1 MNPFIHFASILALAV
16 WGVTSALAQTALSPA
31 QQAQREEI
39 KRQEAVIASQKAI
52 DEADQLA
59 IRGKLEEARG
69 IVERVI
75 ANQSPAGE
83 GAAVVENAQK
93 LLTQISLKQGFDAL
107 KARNYLVAQQ
117 LAREVL
123 GFEPRN
129 PNGLRL
135 LEEANAAMGLP
146 IDKPDARN
154 PAIDERFITNV
165 NRVTDLLKLGR
176 DQAGTGQ
183 FEKAERTFEQV
194 LAIDPD
200 NVAAARE
207 LQAVRRKMGAASE
220 LARKV
225 SQQDKLIEVR
235 QNWAERFVPEAQLEA
250 ATTAT
255 QPIRR
260 SNRFGITEKLRT
272 LIIPEINFQPGTTI
286 DDAASFLTLR
296 SRDVDPTKEG
306 VSFLVKN
313 EQARNEAKPF
323 SLQLQNVPLGEA
335 LRYITLLAGIKSR
348 TEEFAVFFVPL
359 SDRSENLV
367 RREFKVQQDFFD
379 TAPEAGAAQPGPAG
393 GVTRRRAAAAGTAV
407 DTTAGSTARR
417 ALEARGVEFPEGAT
431 AVYSPTTGILTVLN
445 TQDQI
450 DYIEEL
456 VTNTTDADTL
466 MVRVETRF
474 IEINQEDL
482 DELNFNYA
490 LQGIFTGDGILG
502 SPSDITNGS
511 VTAQTAFQGAEG
523 LGRNQI
529 GQLLN
534 QFPTTVVD
542 VGVQQ
547 IDRSQFMA
555 RGLLNGNQFAI
566 VVDALSQKKSFN
578 IVTAPSILINDK
590 STGTINVSREFR
602 FPTTFDAPQIQER
615 VIAGVVRTPT
625 VIPSWPSG
633 FGQAPGDDGFEEVGV
648 VATVTP
654 EIQPTNQTIRV
665 QVNPT
670 IIQFDGFINYGTPIS
685 DPGDQTSLPP
695 RPPGLISENV
705 IRIPVFSRRSIERST
720 VEIRDGY
727 TLVMGG
733 LIQEKT
739 DTLEEKFPILGDIPF
754 VGRFFRSNAERSVK
768 RNLLIF
774 ITVRIIRPNGDP
786 LNVLPGELASR

>member
-1 MNPFIHFASILALAV
+1 MNRITTCLMLVFVGI
-16 WGVTSALAQTALSPA
+16 VTGDVRGQTALTPA

-39 KRQEAVIASQKAI
+39 KRQEAVLASQKAI

-59 IRGKLEEARG
+59 IRGKIEEARG
-69 IVERVI
+69 IIERVI
-75 ANQSPAGE
+75 ATQSPAGE
-83 GAAVVENAQK
+83 GAAVLENAQK
-93 LLTQISLKQGFDAL
+93 LLVQISLKQGFDAL
-107 KARNYLVAQQ
+107 KARNYLLAQQ
-117 LAREVL
+117 MAREVL
-123 GFEPRN
+123 RFDSRN

-135 LEEANAAMGLP
+135 LEDANAAMGLP
-146 IDKPDARN
+146 IDNPEARN
-154 PAIDERFITNV
+154 PAIDEGFIANV

-176 DQAGTGQ
+176 DLVGTGQ
-183 FEKAERTFEQV
+183 FDQAEKTFEQV

-200 NVAAARE
+200 NQAAARE
-207 LQAVRRKMGAASE
+207 LQALQKKKGAILDLS
-220 LARKV
+220 RKV
-225 SQQDKLIEVR
+225 ADQEKLLAVR

-250 ATTAT
+250 GAAPV

-335 LRYITLLAGIKSR
+335 LRYVTLLAGIKSR

-367 RREFKVQQDFFD
+367 RREFRVQQDFFD
-379 TAPEAGAAQPGPAG
+379 TAPDPAATPAAG
-393 GVTRRRAAAAGTAV
+393 GASRRRPAVSTGTTV
-407 DTTAGSTARR
+407 DSTAGSIARR

-431 AVYSPTTGILTVLN
+431 AVYSPATGILTVLN

-456 VTNTTDADTL
+456 VTNTSDADTL
-466 MVRVETRF
+466 MVRVESRF

-482 DELNFNYA
+482 DELSFNYA
-490 LQGIFTGDGILG
+490 FKGTFSGDGIVGAPSRLTSG
-502 SPSDITNGS
+502 SAS
-511 VTAQTAFQGAEG
+511 AQTSFQGAEG
-523 LGRNQI
+523 LGNNQV

-534 QFPTTVVD
+534 QFPTTVLN
-542 VGVQQ
+542 VGTQR
-547 IDRSQFMA
+547 INRSQFMA
-555 RGLLNGNQFAI
+555 RGFLNGNQFALL
-566 VVDALSQKKSFN
+566 VDALSQKKSFN
-578 IVTAPSILINDK
+578 VVTAPSIMVNDK
-590 STGTINVSREFR
+590 ATGTINVSREFR

-615 VIAGVVRTPT
+615 VTTQGGVITVRAPT
-625 VIPSWPSG
+625 VLPSWPSG
-633 FGQAPGDDGFEEVGV
+633 FGQAPGDDGFEEIGV

-665 QVNPT
+665 VVSPT
-670 IIQFDGFINYGTPIS
+670 IIQFDGFINYGTPIN
-685 DPGDQTSLPP
+685 DPGEEGV
-695 RPPGLISENV
+695 RPPGAISENR
-705 IRIPVFSRRSIERST
+705 IQIPVFSRRSIERST

-733 LIQEKT
+733 LIQENT

-754 VGRFFRSNAERSVK
+754 IGRFFRSSAERSVK

>member
-1 MNPFIHFASILALAV
+1 MNRSTYLLTLAMVVFTGSLV
-16 WGVTSALAQTALSPA
+16 WGQATLTPA

-39 KRQEAVIASQKAI
+39 KRQEAVLANQKAI

-59 IRGKLEEARG
+59 IRGKLTEARG
-69 IVERVI
+69 IVERVL

-83 GAAVVENAQK
+83 GAAVIENAQK
-93 LLTQISLKQGFDAL
+93 LLVQISLKQGFDAL
-107 KARNYLVAQQ
+107 KARNYLLAQQ
-117 LAREVL
+117 MAREVL
-123 GFEPRN
+123 GFEPKN
-129 PNGLRL
+129 PNALRL
-135 LEEANAAMGLP
+135 LEDANGAMGLP
-146 IDKPDARN
+146 IDNPDARN
-154 PAIDERFITNV
+154 PAIDEKFIGNV
-165 NRVTDLLKLGR
+165 NRVEDLLKLGR
-176 DQAGTGQ
+176 DLVGTGQ
-183 FEKAERTFEQV
+183 YGQAERTFEQV

-207 LQAVRRKMGAASE
+207 LQNVRRRMGAAAE
-220 LARKV
+220 VARRV
-225 SQQDKLIEVR
+225 SQQEKLLEVR
-235 QNWAERFVPEAQLEA
+235 QNWAERFVPEAELDA
-250 ATTAT
+250 PVTPV

-260 SNRFGITEKLRT
+260 SNRFGINEKLRT

-313 EQARNEAKPF
+313 EQTRNEAKPF

-335 LRYITLLAGIKSR
+335 VRYITLLAGIKSR

-367 RREFKVQQDFFD
+367 RREFRVQQDFFD
-379 TAPEAGAAQPGPAG
+379 EAPDAAGQGQTPAGA
-393 GVTRRRAAAAGTAV
+393 TRRRAATGGTAV
-407 DTTAGSTARR
+407 ETAAGSVARR

-431 AVYSPTTGILTVLN
+431 AVYSPATGILTVLN

-450 DYIEEL
+450 DFIEEL
-456 VTNTTDADTL
+456 VTNTSDADTL

-474 IEINQEDL
+474 IEINQDDL
-482 DELNFNYA
+482 DELAFNYA
-490 LQGIFTGDGILG
+490 LQGIFTGDTILG

-511 VTAQTAFQGAEG
+511 VTAKTSFQGAEG
-523 LGRNQI
+523 LGNNQI
-529 GQLLN
+529 GQLVN

-547 IDRSQFMA
+547 INRSQFMA
-555 RGLLNGNQFAI
+555 RGLLNGNQFAAA
-566 VVDALSQKKSFN
+566 VDALSQKKSFN
-578 IVTAPSILINDK
+578 VVTAPSILVNDK
-590 STGTINVSREFR
+590 ATGTINISREFR
-602 FPTTFDAPQIQER
+602 FPTTFDQPQIQER
-615 VIAGVVRTPT
+615 VTSTGDAITVRAPT

-633 FGQAPGDDGFEEVGV
+633 FGSAPGDEGFEEIGV

-665 QVNPT
+665 QVSPT
-670 IIQFDGFINYGTPIS
+670 IIQFDGFINYGTPIN
-685 DPGDQTSLPP
+685 DPGEPGV
-695 RPPGLISENV
+695 RPPGRINDNLI
-705 IRIPVFSRRSIERST
+705 RMPVFSRRAIERST

-733 LIQEKT
+733 LIQENT
-739 DTLEEKFPILGDIPF
+739 DTLEEKFPILGDLPF

-786 LNVLPGELASR
+786 LNILPGEVASR